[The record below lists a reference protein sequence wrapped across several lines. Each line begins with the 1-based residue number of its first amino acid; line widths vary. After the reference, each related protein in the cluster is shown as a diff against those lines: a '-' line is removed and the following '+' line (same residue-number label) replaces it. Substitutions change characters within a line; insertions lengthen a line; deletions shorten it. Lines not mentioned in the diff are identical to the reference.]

1 MARGSRVLTVQDV
14 TDAFLRARERGAWP
28 VQAVVDALP
37 GSSAS
42 AFAGL
47 RCEWDQPAGE
57 EWVRLLKTSMVLAL
71 LWVPGPLVIATTGH
85 HDIDDE
91 IERVTGLAVEQVNVA
106 HIDSPVLSLRVDV
119 VGRIWPAR
127 DWPTGAID
135 PAALSAHDLW
145 YATS

>member
-1 MARGSRVLTVQDV
+1 VQDV

>member
-37 GSSAS
+37 DSSAS

>member
-119 VGRIWPAR
+119 VGRIWPDR